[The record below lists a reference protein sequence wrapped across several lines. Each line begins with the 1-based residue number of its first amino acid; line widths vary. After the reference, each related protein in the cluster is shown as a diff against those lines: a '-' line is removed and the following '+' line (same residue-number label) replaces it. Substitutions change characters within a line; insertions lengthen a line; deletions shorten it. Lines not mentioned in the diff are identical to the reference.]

1 MPQTEKHLHPPLLP
15 APLPAPGSKLPCSF
29 LSLVIEWFG
38 KMESNYLHVQ
48 REKIKLDCSIFY
60 GFYKMLM
67 YVVGVDG
74 KAPPVLEGR
83 APLWEPAAE
92 LMRAESVESRNMQ

>member
-1 MPQTEKHLHPPLLP
+1 
-15 APLPAPGSKLPCSF
+15 
-29 LSLVIEWFG
+29 
-38 KMESNYLHVQ
+38 MESNYLHVQ

-74 KAPPVLEGR
+74 KAAPVLEGR

-92 LMRAESVESRNMQ
+92 LMPAQAVESGSVQ